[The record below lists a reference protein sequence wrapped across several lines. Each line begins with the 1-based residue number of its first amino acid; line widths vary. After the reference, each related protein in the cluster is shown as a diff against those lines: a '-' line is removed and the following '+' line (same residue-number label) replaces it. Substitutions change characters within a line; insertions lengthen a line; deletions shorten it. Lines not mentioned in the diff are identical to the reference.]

1 MSGLFSTFNIAK
13 SGMTVQQ
20 RTINVTSHNIANA
33 NTAGYSRQR
42 ANVETSRPQSITGGT
57 GQVGTGAQV
66 SEIERV
72 RDSFL
77 DYQVRGETS
86 ILGKYD
92 VRSNFLYEVE
102 TIFNEPSET
111 GISSLM
117 GKFFDS
123 FQELSKQPSSSNAR
137 TVVAQQSA
145 ALADALNHTY
155 TQLEKLQTNS
165 QDLIRAGVTET
176 NSLLNQIDR
185 LNQEIISVKV
195 SGNSPNDLLDKR
207 DSLLDELSYKFN
219 FVVDKKSFDGIDIR
233 PEDIG
238 GMKSANLVTS
248 SPNTESARFSY
259 VTSVE
264 LDPND
269 PSGNTHLITYYKN
282 GNMQSEDNKQTMNIA
297 GLTKEQAKEITDN
310 RIIWGDSSG
319 QAVKAD
325 GHPIED
331 GALIHASE
339 IMMFKPTGGN
349 ISGVVSVQKDVQ
361 DYMDQL
367 DKLAKTLA
375 FSVNAVHSGMENP
388 INPGGEPNRDGTPF
402 FVNKSVAK
410 YDKNN
415 ILTNIDDT
423 LYGESDISAKNISI
437 NQEILEDVMKIKT
450 RTNDDRFE
458 YASMN
463 NIDGD
468 SDGSR
473 ALAIAKL
480 RDSILRVQD
489 INETVNSREDMF
501 SISKG
506 GASLRNNGM
515 EIVNSSSG
523 MKMDSYFKDI
533 IDRLG
538 VQSQEASRMVTNQE
552 GLLYSLE
559 ESRTSVSGVSLD
571 EEMVNLVQFQ
581 HAYNASAKVISTIDE
596 LLEVVING
604 LKR

>member
-1 MSGLFSTFNIAK
+1 MTGLFSSFNIAK

-33 NTAGYSRQR
+33 NTSGYSRQR

-66 SEIERV
+66 AEIERV

-282 GNMQSEDNKQTMNIA
+282 GNMQSEDNKQTMKIA
-297 GLTKEQAKEITDN
+297 GLTKEQAKDITDN

-375 FSVNAVHSGMENP
+375 FSVNAVHSGMENT
-388 INPGGEPNRDGTPF
+388 INPGGEPERDGTPF

-450 RTNDDRFE
+450 RTNDDGFE